1 MLLDSGLEGLYFEWI
16 TTVVMP
22 DRGIRKSY
30 FRLLEELNNIPFT
43 YINPLDQNRDVDGK
57 NLIYHFSYRSGIP
70 NNVIEE
76 NIVQREHSTVLEVM
90 VSLAFKI
97 EEEIMSDPRYGD
109 RTAQWF
115 MLMLDNLGLSYYSDQ
130 VWSYGVSDM
139 QVREI
144 ISRFLNRD
152 IQPNGEGGL
161 FIVRRPYS
169 DMRDVDLWTQANW
182 YISET
187 YVN

>member
-1 MLLDSGLEGLYFEWI
+1 
-16 TTVVMP
+16 
-22 DRGIRKSY
+22 
-30 FRLLEELNNIPFT
+30 
-43 YINPLDQNRDVDGK
+43 
-57 NLIYHFSYRSGIP
+57 
-70 NNVIEE
+70 
-76 NIVQREHSTVLEVM
+76 M